1 MTETSFYAAV
11 WDKACVLKQ
20 ATWTHPLRFFQWT
33 WSDVFWLRFAG
44 MIRSAAKCGLKSV
57 FALVGCF
64 LLAFGNCDPAAG
76 QQQPPQRKITV
87 VTDDSFPP
95 YVFRNGAGE
104 LQGIIIDQWRA
115 WEKKTGVAAEIYGM
129 DWGVAVQR
137 MKEGE
142 FDVIDTV
149 FETAE
154 RAVYLDFSKPYATIE
169 VPIFFRK
176 SIAGI
181 TDLASLKGFP
191 VAAKSGDATALILQ
205 ARGVAPL
212 QLYNN
217 YEAIINAARERKVNV
232 FVVDKSPALYFLHKQ
247 GLEEEFRMSE
257 PINRGE
263 FHRAVRKGNASL
275 LQLIEKGFAD
285 VGQAEL
291 ARIERKWFGQSL
303 GRARYLR
310 YLGYGALGG
319 VALLALLVGWNWILS
334 RQVRK
339 HTRDLREREEQ
350 LRLYT
355 QHSPAAIAMLDR
367 DLKYL
372 VVSRRWMTDYRLGEE
387 SIVGRSHYEVFP
399 EIPPHWKAIHQ
410 RCLTGEIVKC
420 DEEAFL
426 RADGR
431 TDWLRWEIQPW
442 RQADGS
448 IGGLIFFTEDITAR
462 KQAMEM
468 LREGEARLIKAFRSS
483 PVALSIGRI
492 RDQRMVEVNDAFSS
506 LLGWTREEAVDRS
519 MIELAVFDEAEAAL
533 LRKALSENRSI
544 RDMEF
549 ALRARDGE
557 ILQVIASM
565 ETIEFQGEPHVV
577 ATFVDIT
584 GRKRTEAALTQVSA
598 DLRRAQSI
606 SHIGSWEYKAEDGS
620 IKWSDE
626 LYRIFGLPPQSVMLT
641 YERLREMVHPDDRVR
656 HDAYHAQLT
665 AAQPGSVIAP
675 FEYRALRA
683 DGQIAPVLVKV
694 EIRHDDQSRCLCY
707 FGTVQDI
714 TERKRAEEA
723 LRESEA
729 TFAAAFENAP
739 IGKALVAPDGRFL
752 RVNRVLC
759 EIVGYTEAELLAV
772 SFQDITHE
780 DDLAQDL
787 ANVQKMLRHEIQTFE
802 MEKRYLHRRGG
813 VVWVLL
819 TVSMVNDEQGAPAFF
834 VSQMQD
840 ITGRRKA
847 EQRIQQLNRLYAMLS
862 GINEIIVREKSPEAM
877 LTAACRIAVEKGQF
891 GLAWIGLLD
900 ADTGRLQIAAHIGAT
915 EETLD
920 KLEAIVGGNQTV
932 SGCTLTAHALQSGE
946 HAICND
952 IEHDPEAACWRDD
965 ALCRSYLSMASLP
978 LKSGDKTI
986 GVFNLYADTV
996 EFFDADEMALLD
1008 ELAADI
1014 GFALGISRREAEL
1027 READKR
1033 FLKQRKALIELTRHW
1048 AGDGEDAL
1056 LLLRKIAEG
1065 AAQTL
1070 SVSRVSIWRYNSDRS
1085 AIKCVDLYE
1094 WEEGRHSSGLELS
1107 AATHPSYFR
1116 ALVELEMIAA
1126 DDAATDPSTREFAE
1140 DYLRPHGIRSMLD
1153 VPIVVGGFRTGVLC
1167 LEHVRTQ
1174 REWTADE
1181 KTFAL
1186 AMSNLVSL
1194 ALESVERRQAETSLR
1209 ESEKRFRQFAET
1221 IEEVFWMTDPSGSEM
1236 IYVSP
1241 AYEKIWHRTCASLYA
1256 TPLSW
1261 LELVH
1266 PDDRERISLATAAK
1280 RTRGE
1285 YDERYRIQRADGT
1298 LRWIHD
1304 RAFPVRDS
1312 HGNVLRIVGTAEDI
1326 TESKQV
1332 EAQLLRSQ
1340 RMESIGTLAGG
1351 IAHDLNNVLTPI
1363 MMSIELLKLQETNAR
1378 RLNIFSTIENSARRG
1393 AEMVQQVLSFA
1404 RGVEGRQL
1412 AVEVGRLIKEI
1423 EKITNETFLKNI
1435 QVSSRIQK
1443 DLWGV
1448 QGDPTQLHQ
1457 VLLNLCVNARD
1468 AMPNGGTLKL
1478 SAVNVVLD
1486 ENCTELS
1493 AEARPGRHVL
1503 IEVEDSGTGM
1513 PPEVLER
1520 IFEPFFTTKELGKGT
1535 GLGLSTTLAIIKG
1548 HHGFLRVHSEMGN
1561 GTKFQL
1567 YLPANDSAGMQDDGA
1582 VETELPRGKGELVLV
1597 VDDEI
1602 TVRQIIRQTLEAFGY
1617 RVLLAADG
1625 VEAST
1630 LFTTHQ
1636 GEIAAVLTDMMM
1648 PVMDGLATIQ
1658 VLMRMNPQVRI
1669 IAASGLSIKDMVAKA
1684 MGAGVKHFIP
1694 KPYSAET
1701 LLKTLAQVLQ
1711 A

>member
-1 MTETSFYAAV
+1 MAETSIKAAAV
-11 WDKACVLKQ
+11 DEACVIKQ
-20 ATWTHPLRFFQWT
+20 AKRLYPQRCPASA
-33 WSDVFWLRFAG
+33 WSGEFWVR
-44 MIRSAAKCGLKSV
+44 MSGL
-57 FALVGCF
+57 AVGF
-64 LLAFGNCDPAAG
+64 LLFGICIPAAA
-76 QQQPPQRKITV
+76 QQPTPQRKITV
-87 VTDDSFPP
+87 AMDDNYPP
-95 YVFRNGAGE
+95 YVFRDSAGV

-115 WEKKTGVAAEIYGM
+115 WEKKTGVTAEISGM
-129 DWGVAVQR
+129 DWGVAVSR
-137 MKEGE
+137 MKAGE

-149 FETAE
+149 FKTPE
-154 RAVYLDFSKPYATIE
+154 RALYLDFSKPYATLE

-176 SIAGI
+176 TIAGI
-181 TDLASLKGFP
+181 TDLASLQGFP
-191 VAAKSGDATALILQ
+191 VAAKTGDAAALMLQ
-205 ARGVAPL
+205 ARGIAPL
-212 QLYNN
+212 LLYNN
-217 YEAIINAARERKVNV
+217 YEAIITAAHERKVNV
-232 FVVDKSPALYFLHKQ
+232 FVVDKPPALYFLHKQ
-247 GLEEEFRMSE
+247 GLEADFRMTE
-257 PINRGE
+257 PISTGQ
-263 FHRAVRKGNASL
+263 FHRAVRRGNASL

-285 VGQAEL
+285 VGKAEFS
-291 ARIERKWFGQSL
+291 RIEKKWFGQTLS
-303 GRARYLR
+303 RSRYLR
-310 YLGYGALGG
+310 YIGYGTLGG
-319 VALLALLVGWNWILS
+319 VALMVLLVGWNWILTG
-334 RQVRK
+334 QVRK
-339 HTRDLREREEQ
+339 RTQTLWEREEQ
-350 LRLYT
+350 LRLYA

-367 DLKYL
+367 DMKYL
-372 VVSRRWMTDYRLGEE
+372 VVSRRWMTDYRLNDE

-399 EIPPHWKAIHQ
+399 EVPPHWKAIHQ
-410 RCLTGEIVKC
+410 RCLAGEIIKC

-431 TDWLRWEIQPW
+431 MDWLRWEIQPW
-442 RQADGS
+442 RQADDS
-448 IGGLIFFTEDITAR
+448 IGGLIMFTEDITAR

-468 LREGEARLIKAFRSS
+468 LHEGETRLIKAFRSS
-483 PVALSIGRI
+483 PVALVIGRM
-492 RDQRMVEVNDAFSS
+492 RDQRIVEVNEAFSS
-506 LLGWTREEAVDRS
+506 LLGWSREEAVDCS
-519 MIELAVFDEAEAAL
+519 MTELAAFDAAQAAAL
-533 LRKALSENRSI
+533 RKTLDEERSI
-544 RDMEF
+544 RDMEL
-549 ALRARDGE
+549 ALRARNGE
-557 ILQVIASM
+557 VLDVTASM
-565 ETIEFQGEPHVV
+565 ETIEFQGAPHVV
-577 ATFVDIT
+577 ATLVDIT
-584 GRKRTEAALTQVSA
+584 GRKRAAAALTQMSA
-598 DLRRAQSI
+598 DLGRAQSI
-606 SHIGSWEYKAEDGS
+606 SHIGSWEYTVADGS

-626 LYRIFGLPPQSVMLT
+626 LYRIFGLQPQSVILT
-641 YERLREMVHPDDRVR
+641 YDRVLGMIHPDDRVR
-656 HDAYHAQLT
+656 HDAYLAQLT
-665 AAQPGSVIAP
+665 AARPGDVIAP
-675 FEYRALRA
+675 FEYRVQRVA
-683 DGQIAPVLVKV
+683 GQIAHVLVKV
-694 EIRHDDQSRCLCY
+694 EIRFDEQGKSMRC

-729 TFAAAFENAP
+729 TFAAAFEYAP
-739 IGKALVAPDGRFL
+739 IGKAIVAPDGRFL
-752 RVNRVLC
+752 RVNRALC
-759 EIVGYTEAELLAV
+759 EIVGYTESELLAAT
-772 SFQDITHE
+772 FQDITHA
-780 DDLAQDL
+780 DDLDLDL
-787 ANVQKMLRHEIQTFE
+787 AYVQKMLSHEIKTYQ
-802 MEKRYLHRRGG
+802 MEKRYLHRCGG

-819 TVSMVNDEQGAPAFF
+819 SVSMVNDEQGSPAFF

-862 GINEIIVREKSPEAM
+862 GINEIIVREKNPETM
-877 LTAACRIAVEKGQF
+877 LTTACRIAVEKGQF
-891 GLAWIGLLD
+891 GLAWIGLVD
-900 ADTGRLQIAAHIGAT
+900 ADSGRLQIAAHIGAT
-915 EETLD
+915 QETLD
-920 KLEAIVGGNQTV
+920 KLEAIH
-932 SGCTLTAHALQSGE
+932 SGTQSGLDCAITARALE
-946 HAICND
+946 SGVHSICND
-952 IEHDPEAACWRDD
+952 IEHDPEAAGWRGD
-965 ALCRSYLSMASLP
+965 ALSRNYLSMASLP
-978 LKSGDKTI
+978 LQSGGKTI
-986 GVFNLYADTV
+986 GVFNLYADSV
-996 EFFDADEMALLD
+996 GFFDADEMSLLD
-1008 ELAADI
+1008 ELAADVS
-1014 GFALGISRREAEL
+1014 FALGISRREAEL

-1033 FLKQRKALIELTRHW
+1033 FIKQRKTLIELTRHW
-1048 AGDGEDAL
+1048 GGGGDDAL

-1070 SVSRVSIWRYNSDRS
+1070 GVSRVSIWRYNSDRS
-1085 AIKCVDLYE
+1085 AIRCVDLYE
-1094 WEEGRHSSGLELS
+1094 WEEGRHTSGLELS
-1107 AATHPSYFR
+1107 AATHPAYFR
-1116 ALVELEMIAA
+1116 AMVELEMIAA
-1126 DDAATDPSTREFAE
+1126 DDAATDPSTSEFAA
-1140 DYLRPHGIRSMLD
+1140 DYLRPNGIRSMLD
-1153 VPIVVGGFRTGVLC
+1153 VPIIVGGHRTGMLC

-1241 AYEKIWHRTCASLYA
+1241 AYETIWHRTCASLYA
-1256 TPLSW
+1256 DPLSW

-1266 PDDRERISLATAAK
+1266 PDDRERVTSATAAK
-1280 RTRGE
+1280 RTQGA
-1285 YDERYRIQRADGT
+1285 YDERYRILRADGS

-1312 HGNVLRIVGTAEDI
+1312 HGTVLRIVGTAEDI

-1363 MMSIELLKLQETNAR
+1363 MMSIELLKLQETDAR
-1378 RLNIFSTIENSARRG
+1378 RLNIFSTIETSARRG

-1435 QVSSRIQK
+1435 QVRSKIQR
-1443 DLWGV
+1443 DLWVV

-1468 AMPNGGTLKL
+1468 AMPNGGVLKL
-1478 SAVNVVLD
+1478 SADNIVLD
-1486 ENCTELS
+1486 EHCTGLS

-1503 IEVEDSGTGM
+1503 IEVEDTGTGM
-1513 PPEVLER
+1513 PPDVLER

-1548 HHGFLRVHSEMGN
+1548 HNGFLRVQSEMGK

-1567 YLPANDSAGMQDDGA
+1567 YLPTSDADGTQDSTP
-1582 VETELPRGKGELVLV
+1582 VETDLPRGNGELVLV

-1630 LFTTHQ
+1630 LFTAHQ
-1636 GEIAAVLTDMMM
+1636 EEIAVVLTDMMM

-1669 IAASGLSIKDMVAKA
+1669 IAASGLGIKDMVSRA
-1684 MGAGVKHFIP
+1684 MSAGVKHFIA

>member
-1 MTETSFYAAV
+1 
-11 WDKACVLKQ
+11 
-20 ATWTHPLRFFQWT
+20 
-33 WSDVFWLRFAG
+33 
-44 MIRSAAKCGLKSV
+44 
-57 FALVGCF
+57 
-64 LLAFGNCDPAAG
+64 
-76 QQQPPQRKITV
+76 
-87 VTDDSFPP
+87 
-95 YVFRNGAGE
+95 
-104 LQGIIIDQWRA
+104 
-115 WEKKTGVAAEIYGM
+115 
-129 DWGVAVQR
+129 
-137 MKEGE
+137 
-142 FDVIDTV
+142 
-149 FETAE
+149 
-154 RAVYLDFSKPYATIE
+154 
-169 VPIFFRK
+169 
-176 SIAGI
+176 
-181 TDLASLKGFP
+181 
-191 VAAKSGDATALILQ
+191 
-205 ARGVAPL
+205 
-212 QLYNN
+212 
-217 YEAIINAARERKVNV
+217 
-232 FVVDKSPALYFLHKQ
+232 
-247 GLEEEFRMSE
+247 
-257 PINRGE
+257 
-263 FHRAVRKGNASL
+263 
-275 LQLIEKGFAD
+275 
-285 VGQAEL
+285 
-291 ARIERKWFGQSL
+291 
-303 GRARYLR
+303 
-310 YLGYGALGG
+310 
-319 VALLALLVGWNWILS
+319 
-334 RQVRK
+334 
-339 HTRDLREREEQ
+339 
-350 LRLYT
+350 
-355 QHSPAAIAMLDR
+355 
-367 DLKYL
+367 
-372 VVSRRWMTDYRLGEE
+372 
-387 SIVGRSHYEVFP
+387 
-399 EIPPHWKAIHQ
+399 
-410 RCLTGEIVKC
+410 
-420 DEEAFL
+420 
-426 RADGR
+426 
-431 TDWLRWEIQPW
+431 
-442 RQADGS
+442 
-448 IGGLIFFTEDITAR
+448 
-462 KQAMEM
+462 
-468 LREGEARLIKAFRSS
+468 
-483 PVALSIGRI
+483 
-492 RDQRMVEVNDAFSS
+492 
-506 LLGWTREEAVDRS
+506 
-519 MIELAVFDEAEAAL
+519 
-533 LRKALSENRSI
+533 
-544 RDMEF
+544 
-549 ALRARDGE
+549 
-557 ILQVIASM
+557 M
-565 ETIEFQGEPHVV
+565 ETIEFQGEPHMVT
-577 ATFVDIT
+577 TFVDIT
-584 GRKRTEAALTQVSA
+584 GRKRTAAALSQVSE
-598 DLRRAQSI
+598 DLGRAQAI
-606 SHIGSWEYKAEDGS
+606 SHIGSWEYSAADGS

-626 LYRIFGLPPQSVMLT
+626 LYRIFGLQPQSLMLT
-641 YERLREMVHPDDRVR
+641 YDRLREMIHPDDRIR
-656 HDAYHAQLT
+656 HDSYHAHLLT
-665 AAQPGSVIAP
+665 AQPGVVIAP
-675 FEYRALRA
+675 FEYRALRS
-683 DGQIAPVLVKV
+683 DGQIALVLVKV
-694 EIRHDDQSRCLCY
+694 EIRFDEQAQSVCF

-752 RVNRVLC
+752 RVNRALC

-772 SFQDITHE
+772 TFQDITHA
-780 DDLAQDL
+780 DDLDLDL
-787 ANVQKMLRHEIQTFE
+787 AYVQKMLSHEIKTYQ
-802 MEKRYLHRRGG
+802 MEKRYLHREGG

-819 TVSMVNDEQGAPAFF
+819 TVSMVNDEQGAAAYF

-862 GINEIIVREKSPEAM
+862 GINETLVREKSLESM
-877 LTAACRIAVEKGQF
+877 LVMACRIAVEKGMF

-900 ADTGRLQIAAHIGAT
+900 PATGRLQIAAQVGAT
-915 EETLD
+915 PEALA
-920 KLEAIVGGNQTV
+920 KLEAIISVPQPGT
-932 SGCTLTAHALQSGE
+932 GCAMTAHALKSGE
-946 HAICND
+946 HSVCNN
-952 IEHDPEAACWRDD
+952 IEHDPQAVGWRDD
-965 ALCRSYLSMASLP
+965 ALCQSYLSMAALP

-986 GVFNLYADTV
+986 GVFNLYADSA

-1008 ELAADI
+1008 DLAADL

-1033 FLKQRKALIELTRHW
+1033 FIKQRKTLIELTRHW
-1048 AGDGEDAL
+1048 GGDGEDAL

-1094 WEEGRHSSGLELS
+1094 WEEGRHSSGQELS
-1107 AATHPSYFR
+1107 AASHPAYFR
-1116 ALVELEMIAA
+1116 ALRELEMIVA
-1126 DDAATDPSTREFAE
+1126 DDAAADPSTCEFAE
-1140 DYLRPHGIRSMLD
+1140 DYLRPHGIRSVLD

-1167 LEHVRTQ
+1167 LEHVRTL

-1221 IEEVFWMTDPSGSEM
+1221 IEEVFWMTDPSGGEM

-1256 TPLSW
+1256 APLSW

-1266 PDDRERISLATAAK
+1266 PDDRERISLATAGK
-1280 RTRGE
+1280 RTSGE

-1312 HGNVLRIVGTAEDI
+1312 HGTVLRIVGTAEDI

-1363 MMSIELLKLQETNAR
+1363 MMSVELLKLQETNVR

-1435 QVSSRIQK
+1435 QVRSMIQK

-1468 AMPNGGTLKL
+1468 AMPNGGRLKL
-1478 SAVNVVLD
+1478 SAGNVVLD
-1486 ENCTELS
+1486 EHFAAQS
-1493 AEARPGRHVL
+1493 AEARPGPHVL
-1503 IEVEDSGTGM
+1503 IEVEDSGAGM

-1548 HHGFLRVHSEMGN
+1548 HHGFLRVQSEVGK
-1561 GTKFQL
+1561 GTKFQI
-1567 YLPANDSAGMQDDGA
+1567 YLSAHAAAGA
-1582 VETELPRGKGELVLV
+1582 QEGKPVETELPHGNGELVLV
-1597 VDDEI
+1597 VDDEV
-1602 TVRQIIRQTLEAFGY
+1602 TVRQIISQTLETFGY

-1636 GEIAAVLTDMMM
+1636 QEIAVVLTDMMM

-1669 IAASGLSIKDMVAKA
+1669 IAASGLGVKDMVAKA
-1684 MGAGVKHFIP
+1684 TAAGVKQFIP
-1694 KPYSAET
+1694 KPYTAET
-1701 LLKTLAQVLQ
+1701 LLKTLAQILQ
-1711 A
+1711 T

>member
-1 MTETSFYAAV
+1 MAETSIIAAAL
-11 WDKACVLKQ
+11 DEACVRKQ
-20 ATWTHPLRFFQWT
+20 AKWLYPRRFQAWT
-33 WSDVFWLRFAG
+33 WSGGLWCRVAVVTHA
-44 MIRSAAKCGLKSV
+44 AAKRGWQRLSGLVTS
-57 FALVGCF
+57 F
-64 LLAFGNCDPAAG
+64 LIAGFGTFAAG
-76 QQQPPQRKITV
+76 QLPAPPHKIAV
-87 VTDDSFPP
+87 VMDDNYPP
-95 YVFRNGAGE
+95 YVFRDNAGN
-104 LQGIIIDQWRA
+104 LQGIIIDQWHA
-115 WEKKTGVAAEIYGM
+115 WEKKTGVAAEIHGM
-129 DWGVAVQR
+129 DWGVAVSR
-137 MKEGE
+137 MKAGE

-149 FETAE
+149 FKTAE
-154 RAVYLDFSKPYATIE
+154 RATYLDFSKPYATLQ
-169 VPIFFRK
+169 VPIFFR
-176 SIAGI
+176 STISGI
-181 TDLASLKGFP
+181 TDMASLKGFP
-191 VAAKSGDATALILQ
+191 VAAKTGDATALLLQ
-205 ARGVAPL
+205 ARGIAPL
-212 QLYNN
+212 LLYNN
-217 YEAIINAARERKVNV
+217 YEAIITAAYERKVNV
-232 FVVDKSPALYFLHKQ
+232 FVVDKPPALYFLHKQ
-247 GLEEEFRMSE
+247 GLEKEFKMTE
-257 PINRGE
+257 PISSGE

-285 VGQAEL
+285 VGEAEFV
-291 ARIERKWFGQSL
+291 RIEKKWFGQTL
-303 GRARYLR
+303 GGARYLR
-310 YLGYGALGG
+310 YLGYGAVGG
-319 VALLALLVGWNWILS
+319 VALMVLLVGWNWFLTG
-334 RQVRK
+334 QVKKR
-339 HTRDLREREEQ
+339 TRALREREEQ
-350 LRLYT
+350 LRLYA

-372 VVSRRWMTDYRLGEE
+372 VVSHRWMTDYRLGDQ

-399 EIPPHWKAIHQ
+399 EVPPRWKAIHQ

-431 TDWLRWEIQPW
+431 TDWIRWEIQPW
-442 RQADGS
+442 RQADDS
-448 IGGLIFFTEDITAR
+448 IGGLIMFTEDITAR
-462 KQAMEM
+462 RQALEM
-468 LREGEARLIKAFRSS
+468 LREGETRLIKAFRSS
-483 PVALSIGRI
+483 PVALTIARM
-492 RDQRMVEVNDAFSS
+492 RDQRIVEVNEAFSS

-519 MIELAVFDEAEAAL
+519 MIELAVSDAADAAL
-533 LRKALSENRSI
+533 LRRTLDEKRSI
-544 RDMEF
+544 RDLE
-549 ALRARDGE
+549 LVLQARNGE
-557 ILQVIASM
+557 ILHVIASM
-565 ETIEFQGEPHVV
+565 EAIEFQGEPHLV

-584 GRKRTEAALTQVSA
+584 GRKRAAAALSQVSA
-598 DLRRAQSI
+598 DLERAQSI
-606 SHIGSWEYKAEDGS
+606 SHVGSWEYMLADGT

-626 LYRIFGLPPQSVMLT
+626 LYRIFGLQPQSVLLT
-641 YERLREMVHPDDRVR
+641 YDLLLGMIHPDDRAR
-656 HDAYHAQLT
+656 HEAYHAQLT
-665 AAQPGSVIAP
+665 FARPGAVIAP
-675 FEYRALRA
+675 FEYRVQRP
-683 DGQIAPVLVKV
+683 DGQIAHVVVKV
-694 EIRHDDQSRCLCY
+694 EIRFDDQGRSACC

-752 RVNRVLC
+752 RVNRALC
-759 EIVGYTEAELLAV
+759 EIVGYAEVELLAV
-772 SFQDITHE
+772 TFQDITHK
-780 DDLAQDL
+780 DDLDLDL
-787 ANVQKMLRHEIQTFE
+787 ANVQKMLRHEIKTFQ

-819 TVSMVNDEQGAPAFF
+819 SVSMVNDEQGAPAFF
-834 VSQMQD
+834 VSQMED

-847 EQRIQQLNRLYAMLS
+847 EQRIRQLNRLYAMLS
-862 GINEIIVREKSPEAM
+862 GINGTIVREKTPEAI
-877 LTAACRIAVEKGQF
+877 LTTACRIAVEKGQF
-891 GLAWIGLLD
+891 GMAWIGLLD
-900 ADTGRLQIAAHIGAT
+900 AATGRLQISAHVGAT
-915 EETLD
+915 HETLE
-920 KLEAIVGGNQTV
+920 KIEAII
-932 SGCTLTAHALQSGE
+932 SGRQPGTGCSMTAHALESGE
-946 HAICND
+946 HSICND
-952 IEHDPEAACWRDD
+952 IEHDPEAARWRAD
-965 ALCRSYLSMASLP
+965 ALCRNYLSMASLP

-986 GVFNLYADTV
+986 GVFNLYADTT

-1033 FLKQRKALIELTRHW
+1033 FIKQRKTLIELTRHW
-1048 AGDGEDAL
+1048 AGDGADAL

-1094 WEEGRHSSGLELS
+1094 WEEGRHSSGMELS
-1107 AATHPSYFR
+1107 AATHPAYFR
-1116 ALVELEMIAA
+1116 AMAELEMIVA
-1126 DDAATDPSTREFAE
+1126 DDAANDPSTCEFAK
-1140 DYLRPHGIRSMLD
+1140 DYLSPQGIRSMLD
-1153 VPIVVGGFRTGVLC
+1153 VPIVVGGVRTGVLC
-1167 LEHVRTQ
+1167 LEHIRTQ

-1221 IEEVFWMTDPSGSEM
+1221 IEEVFWMTDPGGSEM

-1256 TPLSW
+1256 APLSW
-1261 LELVH
+1261 LEAVH
-1266 PDDRERISLATAAK
+1266 PDDRERISRATEAK

-1285 YDERYRIQRADGT
+1285 YDERYRILRPDGT

-1312 HGNVLRIVGTAEDI
+1312 HGAVLRIVGTAEDI

-1363 MMSIELLKLQETNAR
+1363 MMSIELLKLQETNER
-1378 RLNIFSTIENSARRG
+1378 RLSIFSTIESSARRG
-1393 AEMVQQVLSFA
+1393 ADMVQQVLSFA

-1412 AVEVGRLIKEI
+1412 AVEVGRLIREI
-1423 EKITNETFLKNI
+1423 EKIANETFLKSI
-1435 QVSSRIQK
+1435 QVRSKIQK

-1468 AMPNGGTLKL
+1468 AMPNGGVLKL
-1478 SAVNVVLD
+1478 SAANVVLD
-1486 ENCTELS
+1486 ERCGELS
-1493 AEARPGRHVL
+1493 AEAKPGRHVL
-1503 IEVEDSGTGM
+1503 ISVEDSGTGM

-1535 GLGLSTTLAIIKG
+1535 GLGLSTTLAIIQG
-1548 HHGFLRVHSEMGN
+1548 HHGFLRVHSEMGE
-1561 GTKFQL
+1561 GTKFQI
-1567 YLPANDSAGMQDDGA
+1567 YLPANSAADRQEGSPF
-1582 VETELPRGKGELVLV
+1582 ETELPRGNGELVLV
-1597 VDDEI
+1597 VDDEV
-1602 TVRQIIRQTLEAFGY
+1602 TVRQIICQTLEAFGY

-1630 LFTTHQ
+1630 LFTAHQ
-1636 GEIAAVLTDMMM
+1636 KEIAVVLTDMMM

-1669 IAASGLSIKDMVAKA
+1669 IAASGLSVKDMVTKA